1 MSNSD
6 RTGRGRRR
14 ARPDAPNRAPRE
26 SDEAGGVRDS
36 GSDAETGAQRG
47 AGAPGRGRRTGASQA
62 RRGGRPGAPVDPVS
76 KFSASA
82 LRRVSVLGD
91 RPAQVVYGLAEQS
104 TRAYGTK
111 ALAGL
116 LALCVVALVALLS
129 VLTYQLANATVAGTG
144 TTGSS
149 AIVAPPEGHST
160 LVPELY
166 QSQPEDDAFEPIADR
181 PDGAGPI
188 PEDELFGSDTEE
200 LELDGQKLIRDQ
212 TETTD
217 TCTSM
222 VWGEA
227 AAESLV
233 EAECTSAASA
243 VFLDSGEEYI
253 AQFTLFD
260 LSSQDSA
267 GSVAEALDPGE
278 PSTAPGFL
286 LPQKDGVDGLHK
298 DYSQATAQVMGH
310 YLAVYWV
317 ARTDGAEPGDD
328 DTLSTVNVA
337 AMNASTWVYRQVGEA
352 EQK

>member
-1 MSNSD
+1 MATATRPDTEEAESGGARGGRSA
-6 RTGRGRRR
+6 GRGRR
-14 ARPDAPNRAPRE
+14 
-26 SDEAGGVRDS
+26 GG
-36 GSDAETGAQRG
+36 AAQ
-47 AGAPGRGRRTGASQA
+47 S
-62 RRGGRPGAPVDPVS
+62 RRGGRSGSPVDPVA

-91 RPAQVVYGLAEQS
+91 RPSQVVYNLAEQS
-104 TRAYGTK
+104 TRTYGTRI
-111 ALAGL
+111 LAIL
-116 LALCVVALVALLS
+116 LVLCLTALVALLG
-129 VLTYQLANATVAGTG
+129 VLTYQLATDTVEGTG
-144 TTGSS
+144 SGGSS

-166 QSQPEDDAFEPIADR
+166 QAQPQDDAFEPIAER
-181 PDGAGPI
+181 PEGAGPI
-188 PEDELFGSDTEE
+188 PEDELFGSDTKE
-200 LELDGQKLIRDQ
+200 LELDGQKLVRDQ
-212 TETTD
+212 SQTTD

-222 VWGEA
+222 VWGEG

-233 EAECTSAASA
+233 EGECTSAASA
-243 VFLDSGEEYI
+243 VYLDSDKEYI
-253 AQFTLFD
+253 AQFNLFD

-267 GSVAEALDPGE
+267 ASVAEALNPDE
-278 PSTAPGFL
+278 ASTAPGFL
-286 LPQKDGVDGLHK
+286 LPQKGGVDGLHK

-328 DTLSTVNVA
+328 DTLSTLNVA